1 MIRLFVAIEIE
12 DVETWRR
19 ILDFRNSLASCSIN
33 GGIKPVEDENIH
45 LTLRFIG
52 EVPDNYVG
60 RIIEYLRVVENFK
73 KFSITVQGVGA
84 FPSVARPRVL
94 WVGITSG
101 VDILRRI
108 RSSFEGQLKSLVG
121 EDGEE
126 FVPHITVA
134 RIKGRYKAECL
145 SENLRRYEATTFGV
159 SPVTQV
165 KLKRS
170 QLTPKGPIYTD
181 IATFRLKDDVPT

>member
-121 EDGEE
+121 EDREE

-134 RIKGRYKAECL
+134 RIKGRYKVECL
-145 SENLRRYEATTFGV
+145 SENLRRYEATIFGV